1 MTINKYQGRT
11 QEEAI
16 RIAKEQLGE
25 NAVIMNV
32 RPIKSKGL
40 FHFLKD
46 SAYEVTAAVEEQQP
60 VAKSS
65 GLAIQDNINFSADEE
80 IKIPIQPQ
88 ETVAR
93 RETNRQAEVLKRES
107 QNRLEERIENIQ
119 DLLEKKLA
127 PAETETAKSQS
138 KREEKTAK
146 MTKEQEEGMKFLKMI
161 YGIMLE
167 NEINEK
173 YANVILEDI
182 EKVVRGGSSV
192 DYILSSIYQ
201 KMILKFGQPRSI
213 EFGEKKPKVVF
224 FIGPTGVGKTTTI
237 AKVASKFKL
246 DAGKKVALLSADTY
260 RIAAAEQLKTYANIL
275 DTPFSIVYAPE
286 ELNQAIAQLADY
298 DLILVDTAGFSH
310 KNMEQKDDIKKLV
323 NSLDKKYEKEVFLV
337 VSATAKYKDLVNI
350 ADVYHDIADYKLIFT
365 KLDETSAYGN
375 LLNIRLYS
383 GADLSY
389 TTNGQ
394 NVPDD
399 IELFHTQKIVKQLLG
414 GK

>member
-201 KMILKFGQPRSI
+201 KMILKFGQPSPI

>member
-65 GLAIQDNINFSADEE
+65 GFAIQDNINFSADEE
-80 IKIPIQPQ
+80 IKIPIQLQ

>member
-80 IKIPIQPQ
+80 IKIPIQSQ

-127 PAETETAKSQS
+127 PAETQS

-201 KMILKFGQPRSI
+201 KMILKFGQPRPI

>member
-32 RPIKSKGL
+32 SPIKSKGL

-201 KMILKFGQPRSI
+201 KMILKFGQPRPI

>member
-275 DTPFSIVYAPE
+275 DTPFSIVSAPE

>member
-201 KMILKFGQPRSI
+201 KMILKFGQPRPI

-260 RIAAAEQLKTYANIL
+260 RIAASEQLKTYANIL

>member
-80 IKIPIQPQ
+80 IKIPIQSQ

-201 KMILKFGQPRSI
+201 KMILKFGQPRPI

>member
-107 QNRLEERIENIQ
+107 QNRLEERTENIQ

-201 KMILKFGQPRSI
+201 KMILKFGQPRPI

-237 AKVASKFKL
+237 AKVASKVKL

>member
-201 KMILKFGQPRSI
+201 KMILKFGQPRPI

-383 GADLSY
+383 GSDLSY

>member
-201 KMILKFGQPRSI
+201 KMILKFGQPRPI

-383 GADLSY
+383 GADLSC

>member
-80 IKIPIQPQ
+80 IKIPIQTQ

-201 KMILKFGQPRSI
+201 KMILKFGQPRPI

>member
-46 SAYEVTAAVEEQQP
+46 SAYEVTAAVEEQQS

>member
-119 DLLEKKLA
+119 DLLEKKFA

-138 KREEKTAK
+138 KREEKTTK